1 MRIGITVNN
10 LATEKDGY
18 TTTQLAMTAVNR
30 GHSVCYINAGDFA
43 LRPDDFV
50 YAHAL
55 AAPQAKHRSVRK
67 FLQSVREND
76 KLNKIEI
83 NMRDLDVLLLRNDP
97 AEDAAHRP
105 WAQMASINFANLAL
119 RSNVLVLNDPVG
131 LSLGLTKLNM
141 DYFPEQVRPRT
152 LVTRDREEAK
162 DFIAAEGG
170 YGVLKPLVGSGG
182 HNVFLIRPN
191 EATNINQMLDA
202 VSQEGYVIVQE
213 FLHDAVNGDTRLFLI
228 NGEPLRCRGKFA
240 AIHRQRKTGDED
252 IRSNMSAG
260 AIAVPADISDSILEL
275 AELVRP
281 RLVHD
286 GIFFAG
292 LDVVGN
298 KIMEINVQSPGAL
311 QSAAK
316 FASVNFSAEIIAAIE
331 RKVQLREQFPDKYE
345 NRELATI

>member
-1 MRIGITVNN
+1 MHIGITVND
-10 LATEKDGY
+10 LASEKDGY

-30 GHSVCYINAGDFA
+30 GHSVCYINVGDFA

-50 YAHAL
+50 YAHATVV
-55 AAPQAKHRSVRK
+55 PQAKHRSPRK
-67 FLQSVREND
+67 FLESVRGND
-76 KLNKIEI
+76 KIEI

-97 AEDAAHRP
+97 AEDAVHRP

-119 RSNVLVLNDPVG
+119 RSNVLVLNDPLG

-141 DYFPEQVRPRT
+141 DYFPEEVRPRT

-170 YGVLKPLVGSGG
+170 YGVLKPLIGSGG
-182 HNVFLIRPN
+182 HNVFLIRPDDT
-191 EATNINQMLDA
+191 ANINQMLDA
-202 VSQEGYVIVQE
+202 VAQEGYVIVQE
-213 FLHDAVNGDTRLFLI
+213 FLHDAVKGDTRLFLI
-228 NGEPLRCRGKFA
+228 NGEPLCCKGEIA
-240 AIHRQRKTGDED
+240 AIHRQRKTGDAD

-260 AIAVPADISDSILEL
+260 AIAVPAEIDDSIRRL

-298 KIMEINVQSPGAL
+298 KIMEINVQSPGGL
-311 QSAAK
+311 QSAGR
-316 FASVNFSAEIIAAIE
+316 FAGVSFSVEIIAAIE
-331 RKVQLREQFPDKYE
+331 RKLQLREQFPDKYE
-345 NRELATI
+345 NRELATL